1 MEDIRLDS
9 CQCGNRQ
16 TVKCK
21 IVSVDL
27 DTLGEK
33 ICQKCKSEITL
44 DDSLASC
51 EKWCTLSVESICIR

>member
-1 MEDIRLDS
+1 MEDINLDS

-16 TVKCK
+16 TVKWK

-51 EKWCTLSVESICIR
+51 EKCCTLSVESICIR